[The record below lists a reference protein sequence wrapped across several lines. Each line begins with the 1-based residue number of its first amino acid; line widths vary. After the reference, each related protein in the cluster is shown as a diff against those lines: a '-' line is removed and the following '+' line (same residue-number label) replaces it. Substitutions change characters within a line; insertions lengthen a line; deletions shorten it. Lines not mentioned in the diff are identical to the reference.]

1 MSIHVAIRHTTHY
14 AFDRRVTLSPHVIRL
29 RPAPH
34 SRTPILAYTMKVT
47 PEKHFINWQ
56 QDPFGNY
63 LARLVFPEAT
73 REFSVDV
80 EVIADMTVINPFD
93 YFIEESAFHW
103 PFDYD
108 AALKRE
114 LTPYL
119 EAEPAGKRLA
129 AWVAAVPR
137 ERVHSND
144 FLVALN
150 QRLQHDIGY
159 TIRMEPGI
167 QSCEET
173 LEKALGSCR
182 DTAWLLV
189 QILRHLGLAARFVS
203 GDRKSVV

>member
-1 MSIHVAIRHTTHY
+1 MSIHVAIRHTTAY
-14 AFDRRVTLSPHVIRL
+14 KFDRRVTLSPHVVRL

-34 SRTPILAYTMKVT
+34 SRTPILAYTLKIT

-80 EVIADMTVINPFD
+80 EVIADLTVINPFD
-93 YFIEESAFHW
+93 YFVEDSAEHW

-119 EAEPAGKRLA
+119 ETEPAGPL
-129 AWVAAVPR
+129 
-137 ERVHSND
+137 
-144 FLVALN
+144 
-150 QRLQHDIGY
+150 LQ
-159 TIRMEPGI
+159 
-167 QSCEET
+167 
-173 LEKALGSCR
+173 
-182 DTAWLLV
+182 AWLAC
-189 QILRHLGLAARFVS
+189 GADAS
-203 GDRKSVV
+203 GCIATIFWWR

>member
-14 AFDRRVTLSPHVIRL
+14 TFDRRVMLSPHVVRL

-34 SRTPILAYTMKVT
+34 SRTPILAYTLKIT
-47 PEKHFINWQ
+47 PETHFINWQ

-108 AALKRE
+108 AKLKRE
-114 LTPYL
+114 LIPYL
-119 EAEPAGKRLA
+119 ETEPAGERLK
-129 AWVAAVPR
+129 AWLAEVPR

-150 QRLQHDIGY
+150 QRLGA
-159 TIRMEPGI
+159 R
-167 QSCEET
+167 
-173 LEKALGSCR
+173 
-182 DTAWLLV
+182 LV
-189 QILRHLGLAARFVS
+189 PRHRLAAGADPAPPGAGGALRV
-203 GDRKSVV
+203 GLPGAAHRRRKISRRPLRA